1 MSRGVGGQVSV
12 MLSVEGRVEVKKVKN
27 ILGCGKVWSQWCAWA
42 GSCKLARS
50 IVYTSSSLYI
60 QWFHTGSLK
69 SAGIGIFTTELRIT
83 AKQALNFLL
92 QRADSETF
100 TMPLHEAWGGQN
112 ITTDEASKLL
122 TSQIMKELMCEAQA
136 SEFLSHW
143 KIWKGE
149 THDMTCSIPAGWSS
163 STTALYGK
171 LGRRWRK

>member
-1 MSRGVGGQVSV
+1 
-12 MLSVEGRVEVKKVKN
+12 MLSVESRVGVKKVKN
-27 ILGCGKVWSQWCAWA
+27 ILGCGKVWSQWGAGA
-42 GSCKLARS
+42 GSWKLARS
-50 IVYTSSSLYI
+50 IVCTSSSLYI

-69 SAGIGIFTTELRIT
+69 SAEIGIFTTKLRIT
-83 AKQALNFLL
+83 AKQALNFL

-100 TMPLHEAWGGQN
+100 TMPLHEAWGGRN
-112 ITTDEASKLL
+112 ITTDEARKLL

-149 THDMTCSIPAGWSS
+149 THDMTCSISAGWSS
-163 STTALYGK
+163 STIALYGK